1 LLAGVDRLASGRL
14 CGGLVVTV
22 ANSAPHDMRTAHG
35 LWCASF
41 RASVAFIRTG
51 QRNLLHSAQGPIGRS
66 PRVSGNYAQFG
77 READFRAAL
86 IHVRENA
93 EPVALLRREGR
104 LKQRLLNRIDE
115 LVRNLGFFTTDYN
128 YLILII
134 PTLFVAPQFIRGQV
148 EFGVITQS
156 AMAFTQLLGGFSLI
170 VNQFGSLSSFA
181 AVIARLGRS
190 TGNRDRREV

>member
-1 LLAGVDRLASGRL
+1 
-14 CGGLVVTV
+14 
-22 ANSAPHDMRTAHG
+22 MRTAHG

-77 READFRAAL
+77 READFRATL

>member
-1 LLAGVDRLASGRL
+1 
-14 CGGLVVTV
+14 V

-77 READFRAAL
+77 READFRVTL

-115 LVRNLGFFTTDYN
+115 LVRNFRRITSVNHNLGFFTTGYN

-134 PTLFVAPQFIRGQV
+134 PTLFVAPLFIRGQV